1 MAFAVFHSSLFT
13 YPFLFI
19 KTGEKRERK
28 RREKKGKKERK
39 QARKNEQAV
48 IHCFTL
54 QMPTA
59 EAGS

>member
-28 RREKKGKKERK
+28 KEKRKERK
-39 QARKNEQAV
+39 KRKKASKKE
-48 IHCFTL
+48 
-54 QMPTA
+54 
-59 EAGS
+59 